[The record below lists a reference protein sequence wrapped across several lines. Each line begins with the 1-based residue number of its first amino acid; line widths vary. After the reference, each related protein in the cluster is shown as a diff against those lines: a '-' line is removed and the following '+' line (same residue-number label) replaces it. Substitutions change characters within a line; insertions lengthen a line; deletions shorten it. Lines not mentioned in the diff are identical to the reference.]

1 MVVESECSNWYPVP
15 AGVRQGSV
23 LGSMLFTLFI
33 NDLPSSL
40 TNRSLLFADDM
51 KVFLQVFN
59 DYDCVALQDDMTR
72 LHAWCTTW
80 YLILTSNVFCNEHF
94 IKEETCHVSL
104 CSI

>member
-23 LGSMLFTLFI
+23 LGSMLFTVFI

-80 YLILTSNVFCNEHF
+80 Y
-94 IKEETCHVSL
+94 
-104 CSI
+104 